1 MGAEVL
7 QHIKDG
13 LKPKVL
19 DTALAVAVDGHPQV
33 LENRMLGQSNE
44 SNVPKYQCVC
54 VCVRFLTVSPIYLLF
69 IDLP

>member
-1 MGAEVL
+1 ML

-54 VCVRFLTVSPIYLLF
+54 VCAIFNCITYLL
-69 IDLP
+69 IIH